1 MGFTLKKG
9 ILATIF
15 GVSLIL
21 SFSALAGGI
30 FEAPIAKPYFD
41 GFYLGIGGGVVSST
55 AVVDGAVNGYV
66 HMPDGNDF
74 VKFNGSHSAD
84 FGKHGLNANIFVG
97 FGKTLKSSFYLG
109 GELYGNYFTP
119 RIKGSYD
126 YMVKN
131 GMTVDNQYPA
141 SGSAKIKSPYSY
153 GGDLRIG
160 YLFTPKTMIYV
171 LFGLDYA
178 KFDVENEMAAGAVI
192 GGNNFVTNISD
203 KFSKYL
209 LGYMPGI
216 GIETALAKHL
226 SFRAQYTYTFYPSFS
241 HDATK
246 DGIFID
252 QKFERPFPYKIDM
265 KTKIKPSRGLF
276 TIMLSYLFN

>member
-15 GVSLIL
+15 GISLTL

-30 FEAPIAKPYFD
+30 FETPTAKPFFD

-55 AVVDGAVNGYV
+55 ADVDGTVNGYV
-66 HMPDGNDF
+66 NMPLGSEYI
-74 VKFNGSHSAD
+74 KFNGSHSTD

-119 RIKGSYD
+119 HIKSSYN
-126 YMVKN
+126 Y
-131 GMTVDNQYPA
+131 TVENVSTNNQYPA
-141 SGSAKIKSPYSY
+141 NGDTKIKSPYSY
-153 GGDLRIG
+153 GGDLRVG

-178 KFDVENEMAAGAVI
+178 KFDVENKMTAGAI
-192 GGNNFVTNISD
+192 LDSNNYVPSISD

-226 SFRAQYTYTFYPSFS
+226 SFRAQYTYTFYPSFN
-241 HDATK
+241 HDISK
-246 DGIFID
+246 KGN
-252 QKFERPFPYKIDM
+252 FPISNTDLKYTYGIDM
-265 KTKIKPSRGLF
+265 NTKIKPSRGLF